1 MQRRRELMAMQN
13 PYVFYDYI
21 EFVPSAYLDI
31 NYIAT
36 VAPKIV
42 TRIQIMTATDT
53 DIFGFANNVF
63 PSFICDPGTRGR
75 NWYNRWGATPYT
87 LLHKEIVSAADCIFG
102 QYTIID
108 GVAQPAFPDT
118 DWSTN
123 TQSLRIG
130 GGRNVLCDLRV
141 FAFKYYDGDA
151 LARDMLPCLRK
162 SDNAIGMFDKVT
174 KTFFQPSGSVAP
186 ILG

>member
-1 MQRRRELMAMQN
+1 MGMQN
-13 PYVFYDYI
+13 PYVFHDYI

-42 TRIQIMTATDT
+42 TRIQIMTNADA
-53 DIFGFANNVF
+53 DIFGFASNVF
-63 PSFICDPGTRGR
+63 PSFICDPSAKGKY
-75 NWYNRWGATPYT
+75 WYNRWGATPYT
-87 LLHKEIVSAADCIFG
+87 TLNKTIDHAADCIFG
-102 QYTIID
+102 QYTVID
-108 GVAQPAFPDT
+108 GDSMPAFPDT

-130 GGRNVLCDLRV
+130 GGRNTNCDLKV
-141 FAFKYYDGDA
+141 FTFKYYDGDV
-151 LARDMLPCLRK
+151 LVRDMLPCLRK

-186 ILG
+186 TLG